1 VRADDK
7 TVPLN
12 LTGQACPVTM
22 AAMRSACVNP
32 ERINA
37 ARLRAG
43 MTQADV
49 AYRLRERGHKANERS
64 IRRWESGQHA
74 PHANVVPALAEAL
87 NVTMDDLYTSDE
99 MDEEEDESSL
109 RRLAHI
115 AIDRDQP
122 DIAAALLDRVKLM
135 KARREERVS

>member
-1 VRADDK
+1 
-7 TVPLN
+7 
-12 LTGQACPVTM
+12 
-22 AAMRSACVNP
+22 MRRMRTACVNP
-32 ERINA
+32 NRINQ

-49 AYRLRERGHKANERS
+49 AYKLRERGHKANERS

-87 NVTMDDLYTSDE
+87 HVSIDELYSSEDSDDE
-99 MDEEEDESSL
+99 GEDEASL
-109 RRLAHI
+109 RRLAHM

-122 DIAAALLDRVKLM
+122 DIASALLDRVRLM
-135 KARREERVS
+135 KARREALV

>member
-1 VRADDK
+1 
-7 TVPLN
+7 
-12 LTGQACPVTM
+12 
-22 AAMRSACVNP
+22 MRTLCINPIVVNQ
-32 ERINA
+32 

-49 AYRLRERGHKANERS
+49 AYKLRERGHKANERS

-87 NVTMDDLYTSDE
+87 GITIDDLYASDE
-99 MDEEEDESSL
+99 TAEEEDEAAL

-115 AIDRDQP
+115 AIDKDQP
-122 DIAAALLDRVKLM
+122 DIASALLDRVRVM
-135 KARREERVS
+135 KARRETQVRA